1 MSGELDLSVRV
12 GDVVLPTPVLVASG
26 TFGYGSESPELTR
39 ARELGGIVTKTI
51 TLEPRRGNE
60 PLRLHETPAGLINSI
75 GLQNVGVDRFREE
88 KLPKLRA
95 LGVPIIAS
103 VGGRKAEDFVETV
116 GRLEGAGGIVAYE
129 INVSC
134 PNVKEGGIEFCQRP
148 ESAAEVVRAVR
159 QVTKLPLW
167 TKLSPNV
174 SHIGV
179 VAKACADA
187 GADAFTAVNTFV
199 GLSIDVRT
207 RQSHIPLGTGGVSGP
222 AIRPLALAKV
232 RETVRATPL
241 PVVGCGGIAST
252 DDALQFL
259 VVGASAVQVGTAS
272 FRVPDIAAQIQD
284 GLRDFLRAEGR
295 THVRELIGSYQDP
308 SGPARREKE

>member
-12 GDVVLPTPVLVASG
+12 GRVTLPTPVLVASG

-39 ARELGGIVTKTI
+39 AGELGGIVTKTI

-103 VGGRKAEDFVETV
+103 VGGRRAEEFVETV
-116 GRLEGAGGIVAYE
+116 QRLEGVDGIVAYE

-148 ESAAEVVRAVR
+148 ESAAEVITAVR
-159 QVTKLPLW
+159 NVTKLPLW

-199 GLSIDVRT
+199 GLSVDVKT
-207 RQSHIPLGTGGVSGP
+207 RRSHIPLGTGGVSGP

-241 PVVGCGGIAST
+241 PVVGCGGIASAN
-252 DDALQFL
+252 DALQFL

-272 FRVPDIAAQIQD
+272 FRVPDIAARIQD
-284 GLRDFLRAEGR
+284 GMKDFLRSEGL
-295 THVRELIGSYQDP
+295 TSIGDLIGSYLDP
-308 SGPARREKE
+308 SGPARP